1 MTWIT
6 QTILESLMLIMIYLI
21 GFGFGLAKVL
31 DDMGFTVF
39 AGCLLGDGDG
49 AQTLRSSTTGRMHV
63 IQLDVT
69 KDKSVE
75 DALKFVK
82 KTISETKCGEIR

>member
-1 MTWIT
+1 M
-6 QTILESLMLIMIYLI
+6 MIYLI

-31 DDMGFTVF
+31 EDMGFTVF
-39 AGCLLGDGDG
+39 AGCLLGDSDG

-69 KDKSVE
+69 KDTSVE

-82 KTISETKCGEIR
+82 KTISETKCGKLKKDGPHINKMW